1 MAAKDTKLMVF
12 AHLGTAWAPCGQLVL
27 TEEAD
32 RLLASSFAYGLNY
45 LKRSDALEVDPVSL
59 SLADRE
65 AVRAKRLLP
74 ANRLPFFG
82 GIRDAAPDAWGRRV
96 IEAKLKVPANSLP
109 ESQYLLH
116 AGSERVGA
124 HRRAGRS
131 AGDAHP
137 PLRSLLG
144 STGRD
149 TRPRWRFACDRP
161 RQGVCCH
168 CHPAVICR
176 DTPPSCSSA

>member
-45 LKRSDALEVDPVSL
+45 LKRSDALEVAPVNL

-74 ANRLPFFG
+74 ANSGPSKVGQQPTKCSFVEASNGNG
-82 GIRDAAPDAWGRRV
+82 GSVASGGMKICMV
-96 IEAKLKVPANSLP
+96 TVLSL
-109 ESQYLLH
+109 
-116 AGSERVGA
+116 
-124 HRRAGRS
+124 
-131 AGDAHP
+131 
-137 PLRSLLG
+137 
-144 STGRD
+144 
-149 TRPRWRFACDRP
+149 F
-161 RQGVCCH
+161 
-168 CHPAVICR
+168 IN
-176 DTPPSCSSA
+176 